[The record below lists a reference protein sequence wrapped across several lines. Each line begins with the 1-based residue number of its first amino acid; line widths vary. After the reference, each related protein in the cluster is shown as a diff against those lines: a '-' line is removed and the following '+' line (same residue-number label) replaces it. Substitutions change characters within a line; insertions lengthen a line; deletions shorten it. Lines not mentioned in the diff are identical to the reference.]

1 MKNGGLLRRHRSTTD
16 NESLPLELWKDDGDL
31 NGFNFSQ
38 VFHDSS
44 NYETADQ
51 RSSNVDRRA
60 EYLLDLFFQPDSCLM
75 SSILQIWNFDL
86 ERIRSLDQHQILED
100 VNDALLNEWVS
111 LSLRFKKKKFQIMF
125 LSKSVEVAMDRFSL
139 PNFSYLMC
147 GVTPII
153 KLFTLVHPT

>member
-1 MKNGGLLRRHRSTTD
+1 MKNGGLLRRRRSTTD
-16 NESLPLELWKDDGDL
+16 NESLPLELWNDDGDL

-38 VFHDSS
+38 AFHDSS

-51 RSSNVDRRA
+51 GSSNVDRRA

-100 VNDALLNEWVS
+100 VNDALLNE
-111 LSLRFKKKKFQIMF
+111 
-125 LSKSVEVAMDRFSL
+125 
-139 PNFSYLMC
+139 
-147 GVTPII
+147 
-153 KLFTLVHPT
+153 